1 MLVQVSVCVP
11 VSVRVNNH
19 ACFLACVHSS
29 ECSCLPV
36 RIGSFTCV
44 VRVCLCLCTCDIH
57 ACVLACVPA
66 SLHSFMIVLRVFVKY
81 TENC

>member
-1 MLVQVSVCVP
+1 MCVP
-11 VSVRVNNH
+11 VSVRVSNH

-29 ECSCLPV
+29 VCSCLPV

-44 VRVCLCLCTCDIH
+44 VRVCLCLCTCVSLHSDIH
-57 ACVLACVPA
+57 ACVLAFVPA
-66 SLHSFMIVLRVFVKY
+66 SLHSFMIVLRVFVNY